1 MAVVSV
7 DQCRVIVLHSA
18 LGLTQGVR
26 DFAELLRQQGCQ
38 VSAPDYYEGRTFA
51 STTEGVA
58 HRDTVGYRQLFGRV
72 RDLDVDGAVLVG
84 FSLGAS
90 FVQRLARPGV
100 RLAVLV
106 GSLDPLRE
114 EWPGVDVQL
123 HRLAQDEWVDEE
135 LVGPFGAAV
144 RESGATFEDFVSPGA
159 GHLFTEPDLPEHDA
173 ALTSLTVERI
183 LAPLRAAPAEGVVDL
198 AHALFDLARHGDAD
212 RLAAYV
218 DAGAPVD
225 LTDPQGNTL
234 LMLAAYHGHAGTV
247 RALAERGAD
256 VDRLNDRGQSPL
268 AGAVF
273 KGEDEVVAV
282 LREHGAD
289 PDAGQPTARQTAQM
303 FGRGDLIPDASPE
316 ARP

>member
-1 MAVVSV
+1 MAVVPV

-18 LGLTQGVR
+18 LGLTRGVR
-26 DFAELLRQQGCQ
+26 EFAELLRAQGCE
-38 VSAPDYYEGRTFA
+38 VSVPDYYEGRTF
-51 STTEGVA
+51 TTTDEGVA
-58 HRDTVGYRQLFGRV
+58 HRDAVGYRQLFARV

-123 HRLAQDEWVDEE
+123 HRLAGDAWVDEE

-144 RESGATFEDFVSPGA
+144 AASGATFEDVVSPGG

-173 ALTSLTVERI
+173 ALTALTVERI
-183 LAPLRAAPAEGVVDL
+183 LAHVRTEPPEEAVDL
-198 AHALFDLARHGDAD
+198 AHALFDLARQGEAD

-225 LTDPQGNTL
+225 LTDPAGNTL
-234 LMLAAYHGHAGTV
+234 LMLAAYHGHALTV
-247 RALAERGAD
+247 RALAGRGAD

-273 KGEDEVVAV
+273 KGEDEVVSV

-289 PDAGQPTARQTAQM
+289 PDAGRPTARETAQM
-303 FGRGDLIPDASPE
+303 FGREDLIP
-316 ARP
+316 